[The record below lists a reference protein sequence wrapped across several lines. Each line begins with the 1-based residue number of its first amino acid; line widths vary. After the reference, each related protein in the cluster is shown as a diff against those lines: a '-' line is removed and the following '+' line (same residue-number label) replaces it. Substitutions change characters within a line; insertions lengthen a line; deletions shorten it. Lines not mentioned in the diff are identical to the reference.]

1 MKVFKKIISII
12 MNIFTFIITL
22 LVLFLLYKTILVKIY
37 HKDYVATFGY
47 SIFEIVT
54 GSMEPTLS
62 INDYIIVKNT
72 DNISEGDII
81 TYKEENTFITHRII
95 KINGDEIITQ
105 GDANNSTDKKIIKSM
120 IIGKVVKVLPNLG
133 VIKSI
138 LLTPKIIISMCIFI
152 LLLNLCLSYKPE
164 EKEKGKL

>member
-1 MKVFKKIISII
+1 
-12 MNIFTFIITL
+12 
-22 LVLFLLYKTILVKIY
+22 
-37 HKDYVATFGY
+37 
-47 SIFEIVT
+47 
-54 GSMEPTLS
+54 MEPTLS

-72 DNISEGDII
+72 DNIREGDII

-105 GDANNSTDKKIIKSM
+105 GDANNSTDKKISKSM

>member
-37 HKDYVATFGY
+37 HKDYVSTFGY

-105 GDANNSTDKKIIKSM
+105 GDANNSTDKKISKSM

-138 LLTPKIIISMCIFI
+138 LLTPKIIISICIFI

>member
-37 HKDYVATFGY
+37 HKDYVSTFGY

-105 GDANNSTDKKIIKSM
+105 GDANNSTDKKISKSM

>member
-22 LVLFLLYKTILVKIY
+22 LVLFLLYKMIVVKIY
-37 HKDYVATFGY
+37 HKNYVSTFGY

-105 GDANNSTDKKIIKSM
+105 GDANNSTDKKISKSM

>member
-37 HKDYVATFGY
+37 HKDYVSTFGY

-81 TYKEENTFITHRII
+81 TYKEENTFIAHRVI
-95 KINGDEIITQ
+95 KINGDEMITQ
-105 GDANNSTDKKIIKSM
+105 GDANNSTDKKISKSM

-138 LLTPKIIISMCIFI
+138 LLTPKIIISICIFI